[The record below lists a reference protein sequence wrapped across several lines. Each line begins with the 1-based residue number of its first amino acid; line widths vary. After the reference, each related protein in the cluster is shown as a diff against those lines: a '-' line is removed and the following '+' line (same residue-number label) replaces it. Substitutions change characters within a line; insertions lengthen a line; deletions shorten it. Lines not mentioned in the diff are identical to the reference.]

1 LNEKEDASRK
11 EVETKLDL
19 IKQGKVVE
27 KLSVLN
33 ERQMKLNLLNLPQ
46 EEPDENEIQTES
58 DSSS

>member
-1 LNEKEDASRK
+1 LNEKEAASRK

-27 KLSVLN
+27 KLSILN

-58 DSSS
+58 DSSN